1 MVIKKFELTIIEKIL
16 VAQKILSLRQG
27 FFLEFENDGIKSYGE
42 VSPLPG
48 LSKESLQEVLKS
60 CRDLNLIKLGKIIS
74 LFLEDKE
81 NLNNFKKEF
90 FLDYD
95 FSQHTPYTSLQ
106 WGLCTLFSSY
116 FRQKM
121 DLSLNGKIFFQGLL
135 QGDSQH
141 ILEKAKKLNF
151 HFQFV
156 KLKIGRI
163 QNEKSVLKEI
173 LKKTNLQL
181 RLDANC
187 NFQTQELLELLKDVP
202 RNRIDYIEEPLQNIS
217 NLNSLFQKI
226 LIPFALDENLLHF
239 QGAHQCLKAII
250 LKPTLIGDFFKIKK
264 IIQKFPEQEVLIS
277 SSYESQVGLKNLIR
291 LAYVINPNGHHG
303 LDTDEIFLEKTATLE
318 KRENTFTFDET
329 DSLEGP
335 IYVA

>member
-1 MVIKKFELTIIEKIL
+1 MNKIPFNLTVIEDIKIGSAPL
-16 VAQKILSLRQG
+16 KSRSG
-27 FFLEFENDGIKSYGE
+27 FLLKYEDDSTRAIAE
-42 VSPLPG
+42 VSPLPY
-48 LSKESLQEVLKS
+48 LSQESLEEVNHGL
-60 CRDLNLIKLGKIIS
+60 DLLDFEKIKEDIS
-74 LFLEDKE
+74 SFLQQSINYEAFQKE
-81 NLNNFKKEF
+81 YFLN
-90 FLDYD
+90 YD
-95 FSQHTPYTSLQ
+95 FSKWTRLSSLQ
-106 WGLCTLFSSY
+106 WALCTLFSSY

-121 DLSLNGKIFFQGLL
+121 DLPLSGEVFFQGLL
-135 QGDSQH
+135 QGDTQH
-141 ILEKAKKLNF
+141 ILEKAKKLDS
-151 HFQFV
+151 HFRFA

-163 QNEKSVLKEI
+163 QNENSVLKEI
-173 LKKTNLQL
+173 LKKTSLQL

-187 NFQTQELLELLKDVP
+187 SLQTQELLELLKDVP

-217 NLNSLFQKI
+217 NLNNLFQKVP
-226 LIPFALDENLLHF
+226 IPFALDENLLHF